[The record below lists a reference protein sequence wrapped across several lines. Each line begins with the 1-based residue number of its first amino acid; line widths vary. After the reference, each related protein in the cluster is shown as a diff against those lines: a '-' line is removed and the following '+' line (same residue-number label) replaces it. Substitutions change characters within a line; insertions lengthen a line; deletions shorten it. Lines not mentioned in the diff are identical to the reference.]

1 MNWVIDYFVPFVAV
15 LTVLVFIHELG
26 HFLIARRN
34 KVKVTTFSIGF
45 GPELFGWTDSHET
58 RWRFSLIPLGGYVKM
73 LGDADASSARADESI
88 ENFTEEEKQQTL
100 HSKTPLQRIAV
111 SIAGPAANYILA
123 IVLLTALIGIKG
135 MPVLPTTVGK
145 VEPEMLAHQAGI
157 AAGDKILKINE
168 KNVED
173 FDQLRALIKENIGKD
188 VQIEISRNGEIL
200 HKSFALYKTNTATG
214 EREPVSKLGVAPGE
228 PLYVKQNP
236 IAAIGYAGAFC
247 WKMSIDTL
255 KGIGGMITAQKGSG
269 EIGGILS
276 IGDMAA
282 QSTKNGLPT
291 IIFFMAI
298 LSINLGLI
306 NLLPIPVLDGGHIL
320 LCAIEWVRGKPLGQ
334 KVQEYIF
341 LTGFLVVV
349 GTMLFATWNDL
360 MRYKIFQIIKNW
372 F

>member
-1 MNWVIDYFVPFVAV
+1 MNWVIDYFVPFVVV
-15 LTVLVFIHELG
+15 LTILVFIHELG

-45 GPELFGWTDSHET
+45 GPELLGWTDSQGT
-58 RWRFSLIPLGGYVKM
+58 RWRFSLVPLGGYVKM
-73 LGDADASSARADESI
+73 LGDADASSARADESVQ
-88 ENFTEEEKQQTL
+88 NFTEEEKQQTL

-123 IVLLTALIGIKG
+123 IVILTGLIAIKG
-135 MPVLPTTVGK
+135 MPILPTTVGK
-145 VEPEMLAHQAGI
+145 VEPDMLAHQAGI
-157 AAGDKILKINE
+157 VAGDKIQKINE
-168 KNVED
+168 TTVTD
-173 FDQLRALIKENIGKD
+173 FDHLRTLIKENIGKD
-188 VQIEISRNGEIL
+188 VKIEINRNEEVL
-200 HKSFALYKTNTATG
+200 YKNFSLYKTNAATG
-214 EREPVSKLGVAPGE
+214 EKEPVTKLGIAPGE
-228 PLYVKQNP
+228 PLYIKQNP
-236 IAAIGYAGAFC
+236 LTAIAYAGAFC

-255 KGIGGMITAQKGSG
+255 KGIGAMISGQKGSG

-291 IIFFMAI
+291 IFFFMAV

-334 KVQEYIF
+334 KMQEYIF
-341 LTGFLVVV
+341 LAGFLIVV

>member
-1 MNWVIDYFVPFVAV
+1 MNWIIDYFVPFVVV
-15 LTVLVFIHELG
+15 LTILVFVHELG

-45 GPELFGWTDSHET
+45 GPELFGWTDSQGT
-58 RWRFSLIPLGGYVKM
+58 RWCFSLIPLGGYVKM
-73 LGDADASSARADESI
+73 LGDADASSARADESVQS
-88 ENFTEEEKQQTL
+88 FTEEEKQQTL
-100 HSKTPLQRIAV
+100 QSKTPLQRIAV
-111 SIAGPAANYILA
+111 SIAGPVANYILA
-123 IVLLTALIGIKG
+123 IVLLTALIAVKG
-135 MPVLPTTVGK
+135 MPVLPATVGK

-157 AAGDKILKINE
+157 ISGDKILRIN
-168 KNVED
+168 KTNVED
-173 FDQLRALIKENIGKD
+173 FDQLRALIKENIGRD
-188 VQIEISRNGEIL
+188 VQIELNRNGETL
-200 HKSFALYKTNTATG
+200 HKNFALYTVNASTG
-214 EREPVSKLGVAPGE
+214 EKEPIAKLGIAPGD

-236 IAAIGYAGAFC
+236 ITAFAYAGAFC
-247 WKMSIDTL
+247 WKMSVDTL
-255 KGIGGMITAQKGSG
+255 KGIGSMITAKKGSG

-291 IIFFMAI
+291 VLFFMAI

-320 LCAIEWVRGKPLGQ
+320 LSAIEWVRGKPLGQ
-334 KVQEYIF
+334 KIQEYIF
-341 LTGFLVVV
+341 LTGFLIVI